1 MLVPVLSL
9 RDLPEAVTFLTQ
21 VLDFQLA
28 AASPEVATFY
38 AVLTRDQD
46 ELHLNLMSQ
55 HRGPGRASV
64 IVTCDDVDALFTS
77 FRARGLPAATR
88 ANSPVHGARS
98 IRPGAHARSTSTIR
112 AATRSYSSNAHE
124 CPASAHKHLKKMLFF
139 KKMEARAGIE
149 PACKDLQSS
158 A

>member
-1 MLVPVLSL
+1 MLVPVLSV

-88 ANSPVHGARS
+88 ANSPVHGGPLDQTWGTREVYIDDPSGNTLIFQQRS
-98 IRPGAHARSTSTIR
+98 
-112 AATRSYSSNAHE
+112 
-124 CPASAHKHLKKMLFF
+124 
-139 KKMEARAGIE
+139 
-149 PACKDLQSS
+149 
-158 A
+158 